1 RPASELLK
9 YLTT

>member
-1 RPASELLK
+1 ASELLK